1 MTLNPDWG
9 TRWCIG
15 VGLIGVGS
23 SRDSEARGV
32 FVVGNSVVL
41 TDGLVAMTSGV
52 GLAGSLGAGGLS
64 LSITR
69 EGGLLSTGGSNS
81 GGAVVERPGKVR
93 GVITGETFSLSVLR
107 VGSEMTVEGGLGR
120 ANP

>member
-23 SRDSEARGV
+23 SRDSDARE
-32 FVVGNSVVL
+32 FLIDGNSVVL
-41 TDGLVAMTSGV
+41 TDGDAAAEPEGV
-52 GLAGSLGAGGLS
+52 GCVGDLGGGGLPS
-64 LSITR
+64 SIT
-69 EGGLLSTGGSNS
+69 GGLFSTEGTTMVGGRL
-81 GGAVVERPGKVR
+81 GVVRP
-93 GVITGETFSLSVLR
+93 VITGETVSLAVVTMS
-107 VGSEMTVEGGLGR
+107 SEATVDAGLGR